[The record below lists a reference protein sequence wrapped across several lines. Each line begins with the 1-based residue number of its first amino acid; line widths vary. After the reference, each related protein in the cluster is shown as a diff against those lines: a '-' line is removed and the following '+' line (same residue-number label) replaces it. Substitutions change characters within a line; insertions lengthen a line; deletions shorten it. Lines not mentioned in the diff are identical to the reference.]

1 MGMITRRNVKQ
12 RAIKKIAPAITSEIN
27 NTSFVVEGEKIGEVK
42 NDVIEGTNEKVIKE
56 NQFTKTEI
64 NRMSTSDLKDL
75 AKLNGIDNAEEMTG
89 GELKKVL
96 IEHFNL

>member
-1 MGMITRRNVKQ
+1 MGMMTRRNVKQ
-12 RAIKKIAPAITSEIN
+12 RAIKKIAHAVTSEIK
-27 NTSFVVEGEKIGEVK
+27 NTSFVVDGEKIGEVK
-42 NDVIEGTNEKVIKE
+42 EDVIEITNEEVIKE